1 MKYFLR
7 YYEYSD
13 QLYFKHTVNIKT
25 MYCIYIKL
33 LLLISHTVMVLNI
46 DF

>member
-13 QLYFKHTVNIKT
+13 QQYFKHTVSTKT
-25 MYCIYIKL
+25 MYCIYISYYGTFNFTYSNGFKL
-33 LLLISHTVMVLNI
+33 
-46 DF
+46 